1 MADTYAFGIASN
13 SISTIS
19 GSVVETYEV
28 GATGTE
34 KILTGNNEG
43 QTPVDARYSEKK
55 QTVHVV
61 FEFTSTASPSMPMDL
76 LGTSFASGVTSDN
89 TTASTLSVT
98 GIVSDAKLIA
108 HKGDW
113 WQYDLTILE
122 TS

>member
-28 GATGTE
+28 GATASE
-34 KILTGNNEG
+34 KILTGNNAG
-43 QTPVDARYSEKK
+43 QTPVDSRYTDKK

-61 FEFTSTASPSMPMDL
+61 FEFTSATDAKMPISL

-89 TTASTLSVT
+89 TSATTLSIT
-98 GIVSDAKLIA
+98 GNVSDAKLIA